1 MNEFYNEEMAWR
13 QLQDLQLEMEN
24 RRLVASGGRSLR
36 WWLPRLADRVWVVAG
51 LASRRAPR
59 WSPALVEG
67 TAAARREERRA
78 GTDAA

>member
-13 QLQDLQLEMEN
+13 QLQDLQLEIEN
-24 RRLVASGGRSLR
+24 RRLVESGGPSLG
-36 WWLPRLADRVWVVAG
+36 WWLPRLAERVWVVAG
-51 LASRRAPR
+51 LAGRRAPR

-67 TAAARREERRA
+67 TPAGRREERRA